1 MPLNFILYTQNY
13 LTNSIKIY
21 MAKDS
26 CKLCN
31 IAVNII
37 GGGEIPCPFEDNI
50 LGREERQ

>member
-1 MPLNFILYTQNY
+1 
-13 LTNSIKIY
+13 

-26 CKLCN
+26 FKLCN

-37 GGGEIPCPFEDNI
+37 GRKIRCPFEDNI